1 METPI
6 IELQDIRK
14 SFGPVEVLKGVDM
27 QVYAGKVTALV
38 GDNGAGKSTLI
49 KGLSGAQP
57 YDSGDVSFDGAADH
71 PQLAAGRVQHGIE
84 VVYQDLSLCE
94 NLDIVQNMFLGRE
107 EVHQRMLNQAEMEKH
122 ATADAAVVVRPDHEV
137 GTSEGLLAVRRSA
150 PDCGDRSRRAAE
162 GEVGHP
168 RRADGCARCGANR
181 TGAGARPPPCRRRG
195 RRHHHQPQPCG
206 RVRGGGLHQR
216 ALPRRHGGPVEDEAR
231 RTTTTSSPTSPAS
244 RATPRLRKRWKKRR
258 WSHDHAGRK
267 VDESVNGHGGPNGR
281 SAPPPTQIS
290 TGHEGTVRDQIDSYL
305 LRIRGGEMGM
315 LPALAGVVIITI
327 VFFILTPYFLTKT
340 NIANLMTQTAALMML
355 AVALTFVIILAEIDL
370 SAGVTGGLGMA
381 VFILL
386 TAVGGWNWIAA
397 LLVALVVGASIGTFI
412 GFMVAKIGVP
422 SFVITLALFL
432 GLQGVI
438 LVLLGNAGAYRIE
451 APAVLAIMNKSMPVW
466 AGWLMLAVIVAISLF
481 TGLYDRSRRVATGMP
496 VRPMSLLWARVAA
509 WAVGGGLVVLLL
521 SLNRSTSVIP
531 IRGVPVVVPI
541 ALAILWIGTTMLD
554 RTRFGLHI
562 YAVGGNPEA
571 ARRAGI
577 NVSRVRIACFILC
590 SSLAVI
596 SGLFTASQVGTVESS
611 AGRDI
616 VLSGVAAAVVGG
628 VSLFGGRGR
637 LAQAAVGAL
646 LISMITNGL
655 GLLGLSAGIT
665 LAITGAVLAL
675 AATVDALSR
684 RRSGSTSLARG

>member
-1 METPI
+1 MTM
-6 IELQDIRK
+6 
-14 SFGPVEVLKGVDM
+14 PVE
-27 QVYAGKVTALV
+27 
-38 GDNGAGKSTLI
+38 KSTNP
-49 KGLSGAQP
+49 STDTAAQ
-57 YDSGDVSFDGAADH
+57 
-71 PQLAAGRVQHGIE
+71 
-84 VVYQDLSLCE
+84 
-94 NLDIVQNMFLGRE
+94 
-107 EVHQRMLNQAEMEKH
+107 
-122 ATADAAVVVRPDHEV
+122 TV
-137 GTSEGLLAVRRSA
+137 GG
-150 PDCGDRSRRAAE
+150 
-162 GEVGHP
+162 
-168 RRADGCARCGANR
+168 
-181 TGAGARPPPCRRRG
+181 
-195 RRHHHQPQPCG
+195 
-206 RVRGGGLHQR
+206 
-216 ALPRRHGGPVEDEAR
+216 
-231 RTTTTSSPTSPAS
+231 
-244 RATPRLRKRWKKRR
+244 
-258 WSHDHAGRK
+258 
-267 VDESVNGHGGPNGR
+267 
-281 SAPPPTQIS
+281 APPPQQIS

-315 LPALAGVVIITI
+315 LPALAGVVIITV

-481 TGLYDRSRRVATGMP
+481 TGLYDRSRRAATGMP